1 MSMTKKKQFMELYE
15 PVHGNFERF
24 CKARSYGVCDFND
37 LMHDTL
43 VIAYERFDALNNR
56 TAFLSFLFGITNKVH
71 ANFRRKN
78 KPLSFSDLKGLEQTQ
93 DQSFSI
99 DRKFQEDAL
108 YEALNTLSEDYR
120 NCIILFEIAG
130 FSLKETAAIQE
141 CTEDAVKQRLSRGRK
156 KLKDVLSEKLTKTTA
171 V

>member
-1 MSMTKKKQFMELYE
+1 MTKKKQFMELYE
-15 PVHGNFERF
+15 PVHGSFERF

-43 VIAYERFDALNNR
+43 VIAFEQFDSLKNR
-56 TAFLSFLFGITNKVH
+56 EAFLSFLFGITTKVH

-78 KPLSFSDLKGLEQTQ
+78 KPLSFAEVKGVENTQ
-93 DQSFSI
+93 DHSYSVE
-99 DRKFQEDAL
+99 KNFQHDEL
-108 YEALNTLSEDYR
+108 YEALNMLSLDYR

-130 FSLKETAAIQE
+130 FSLKETAEIQE
-141 CTEDAVKQRLSRGRK
+141 CSVDAVKQRLSRGRK
-156 KLKDVLSEKLTKTTA
+156 MLLEALSERTTKTMA

>member
-1 MSMTKKKQFMELYE
+1 MTKKKRFMELYE
-15 PVHGNFERF
+15 PVHGSFERF

-43 VIAYERFDALNNR
+43 IIAFEQFDTLKNKE
-56 TAFLSFLFGITNKVH
+56 AFLSFLFSITNKVH

-78 KPLSFSDLKGLEQTQ
+78 KPMSFSEVTGIENSPDHT
-93 DQSFSI
+93 FSI
-99 DRKFQEDAL
+99 EKNFQHDEL
-108 YEALNTLSEDYR
+108 YEALNKLPIDYR

-130 FSLKETAAIQE
+130 FSIKETAEIQE
-141 CTEDAVKQRLSRGRK
+141 CTIDALKQRLSRGRK
-156 KLKDVLSEKLTKTTA
+156 MLVEALSEKTTNTIA

>member
-1 MSMTKKKQFMELYE
+1 MELYE
-15 PVHGNFERF
+15 PVHGSFERF

-43 VIAYERFDALNNR
+43 IIAFEQFDTLKNKE
-56 TAFLSFLFGITNKVH
+56 AFLSFLFSITNKVH

-78 KPLSFSDLKGLEQTQ
+78 KPISFSEVIGIENSPDHT
-93 DQSFSI
+93 FSI
-99 DRKFQEDAL
+99 EKNFQHDEL
-108 YEALNTLSEDYR
+108 YEALNKLPIDYR

-130 FSLKETAAIQE
+130 FSIKETAEIQE
-141 CTEDAVKQRLSRGRK
+141 CTIDALKQRLSRGRK
-156 KLKDVLSEKLTKTTA
+156 MLVEALSEKTTNTIA

>member
-1 MSMTKKKQFMELYE
+1 MTKKKLFMELYE
-15 PVHGNFERF
+15 PVHGSFERF

-43 VIAYERFDALNNR
+43 IIAFEQFDTLKNKE
-56 TAFLSFLFGITNKVH
+56 AFLSFLFSITNKVH

-78 KPLSFSDLKGLEQTQ
+78 KPISFSEVIGIENSPDHT
-93 DQSFSI
+93 FSI
-99 DRKFQEDAL
+99 EKNFQHDEL
-108 YEALNTLSEDYR
+108 YEALNKLPIDYR

-130 FSLKETAAIQE
+130 FSIKETAEIQE
-141 CTEDAVKQRLSRGRK
+141 CTIDALKQRLSRGRK
-156 KLKDVLSEKLTKTTA
+156 MLVEALSEKTTNTIA

>member
-1 MSMTKKKQFMELYE
+1 MELYE
-15 PVHGNFERF
+15 PVHGSFERF

-43 VIAYERFDALNNR
+43 IIAFEQFDTLKNKE
-56 TAFLSFLFGITNKVH
+56 AFLSFLFSITNKVH

-78 KPLSFSDLKGLEQTQ
+78 KPMSFSEVTGIENSPDHT
-93 DQSFSI
+93 FSI
-99 DRKFQEDAL
+99 EKNFQHDEL
-108 YEALNTLSEDYR
+108 YEALNKLPIDYR

-130 FSLKETAAIQE
+130 FSIKETAEIQE
-141 CTEDAVKQRLSRGRK
+141 CTIDALKQRLSRGRK
-156 KLKDVLSEKLTKTTA
+156 MLMEALSEKTTNTIA

>member
-1 MSMTKKKQFMELYE
+1 MTKKKLFMELYE
-15 PVHGNFERF
+15 PVHGSFERF

-43 VIAYERFDALNNR
+43 IIAFEQFDTLKNKE
-56 TAFLSFLFGITNKVH
+56 AFLSFLFSITNKVH

-78 KPLSFSDLKGLEQTQ
+78 KPMSFSEVTGIENSPDHT
-93 DQSFSI
+93 FSI
-99 DRKFQEDAL
+99 EKNFQHDEL
-108 YEALNTLSEDYR
+108 YEALNKLPIDYR

-130 FSLKETAAIQE
+130 FSIKETAEIQE
-141 CTEDAVKQRLSRGRK
+141 CTIDALKQRLSRGRK
-156 KLKDVLSEKLTKTTA
+156 MLVEALSEKTTNTIA

>member
-1 MSMTKKKQFMELYE
+1 MTKKKLFMELYE
-15 PVHGNFERF
+15 PVHGSFERF

-43 VIAYERFDALNNR
+43 IIAFEQFDTLKNKE
-56 TAFLSFLFGITNKVH
+56 AFLSFLFSITNKVH

-78 KPLSFSDLKGLEQTQ
+78 KPMSFSEVTGIENSPDHT
-93 DQSFSI
+93 FSI
-99 DRKFQEDAL
+99 EKNFQHDEL
-108 YEALNTLSEDYR
+108 YEALNKLPIDYR

-130 FSLKETAAIQE
+130 FSIKETAEIQE
-141 CTEDAVKQRLSRGRK
+141 CTIDALKQRLSRGRK
-156 KLKDVLSEKLTKTTA
+156 MLMEALSEKTTNTIA

>member
-1 MSMTKKKQFMELYE
+1 MTYYE
-15 PVHGNFERF
+15 PVHARFERF

-43 VIAYERFDALNNR
+43 IIAFEQFDTLKNKE
-56 TAFLSFLFGITNKVH
+56 AFLSFLFSITNKVH

-78 KPLSFSDLKGLEQTQ
+78 KPMSFSEVTGIENSPDHT
-93 DQSFSI
+93 FSI
-99 DRKFQEDAL
+99 EKNFQHDEL
-108 YEALNTLSEDYR
+108 YEALNKLPIDYR

-130 FSLKETAAIQE
+130 FSIKETAEIQE
-141 CTEDAVKQRLSRGRK
+141 CTIDALKQRLSRGRK
-156 KLKDVLSEKLTKTTA
+156 MLVEALSEKTTNTIA

>member
-1 MSMTKKKQFMELYE
+1 MTKKKQFMELYE
-15 PVHGNFERF
+15 PVHGSFERF

-43 VIAYERFDALNNR
+43 IIAFEQFDTLKNKE
-56 TAFLSFLFGITNKVH
+56 AFLSFLFSIANKVH

-78 KPLSFSDLKGLEQTQ
+78 KPMSFSEVTGIENSPDHT
-93 DQSFSI
+93 FSAE
-99 DRKFQEDAL
+99 KNFQHDEL
-108 YEALNTLSEDYR
+108 YEALNKLPIDYR

-130 FSLKETAAIQE
+130 FSIKETAEIQE
-141 CTEDAVKQRLSRGRK
+141 CTIDALKQRLSRGRK
-156 KLKDVLSEKLTKTTA
+156 MLVEALSEKTTNTIA

>member
-1 MSMTKKKQFMELYE
+1 MSKKKQFMELYE
-15 PVHGNFERF
+15 PVHGSFERF

-43 VIAYERFDALNNR
+43 IIAFEQFDLLKNKE
-56 TAFLSFLFGITNKVH
+56 AFLSFLFSISNKVH

-78 KPLSFSDLKGLEQTQ
+78 KPLTFTDVKGVENTQDASFSVDKN
-93 DQSFSI
+93 
-99 DRKFQEDAL
+99 FQHDEL
-108 YEALNTLSEDYR
+108 YEALNKLTMDHR

-130 FSLKETAAIQE
+130 FSLKEIADIQE
-141 CTEDAVKQRLSRGRK
+141 CTVDAVKQRLSRGRK
-156 KLKDVLSEKLTKTTA
+156 MLLQALSENITKTIA

>member
-1 MSMTKKKQFMELYE
+1 MELYE
-15 PVHGNFERF
+15 PVHGSFERF

-43 VIAYERFDALNNR
+43 IIAFEQFDTLKNKE
-56 TAFLSFLFGITNKVH
+56 AFLSFLFSITNKVH

-78 KPLSFSDLKGLEQTQ
+78 KPMSFSEVTGIENSPDHT
-93 DQSFSI
+93 FSI
-99 DRKFQEDAL
+99 EKNFQHDEL
-108 YEALNTLSEDYR
+108 YEALNKLPIDYR

-130 FSLKETAAIQE
+130 FSIKETAEIQE
-141 CTEDAVKQRLSRGRK
+141 CTIDALKQRLSRGRK
-156 KLKDVLSEKLTKTTA
+156 MLVEALSEKTTNTIA

>member
-1 MSMTKKKQFMELYE
+1 MTKKKQFMELYE
-15 PVHGNFERF
+15 PVHGSFERF

-43 VIAYERFDALNNR
+43 VIAFEQFDSLKNR
-56 TAFLSFLFGITNKVH
+56 EAFLSFLFGITTKVH

-78 KPLSFSDLKGLEQTQ
+78 QPLSFAEVKGVENTQ
-93 DQSFSI
+93 DHSYSVE
-99 DRKFQEDAL
+99 KNFQHDEL
-108 YEALNTLSEDYR
+108 YEALNMLSLDYR

-130 FSLKETAAIQE
+130 FSLKETAEIQE
-141 CTEDAVKQRLSRGRK
+141 CSVDAVKQRLSRGRK
-156 KLKDVLSEKLTKTTA
+156 MLLEALSERTTKTMA

>member
-1 MSMTKKKQFMELYE
+1 MTKKKLFMELYE
-15 PVHGNFERF
+15 PVHGSFERF

-43 VIAYERFDALNNR
+43 IIAFEQFDTLKNKE
-56 TAFLSFLFGITNKVH
+56 AFLSFLFSITNKVH

-78 KPLSFSDLKGLEQTQ
+78 KPISFSEVTGIENSPDHT
-93 DQSFSI
+93 FSI
-99 DRKFQEDAL
+99 EKNFQHDEL
-108 YEALNTLSEDYR
+108 YEALNKLPIDYR

-130 FSLKETAAIQE
+130 FSIKETAEIQE
-141 CTEDAVKQRLSRGRK
+141 CTIDALKQRLSRGRK
-156 KLKDVLSEKLTKTTA
+156 MLVEALSEKTTNTIA

>member
-1 MSMTKKKQFMELYE
+1 MTKKKQFMELYE

-24 CKARSYGVCDFND
+24 CKSRSYGVCDFND

-43 VIAYERFDALNNR
+43 IIAFEQFDTLKNR
-56 TAFLSFLFGITNKVH
+56 EVFLSFLFSITNKVH

-78 KPLSFSDLKGLEQTQ
+78 KPSTFSDVKGVENTQ
-93 DQSFSI
+93 DHSYSAE
-99 DRKFQEDAL
+99 KNFQHDEL
-108 YEALNTLSEDYR
+108 YEALNTLSLEYR

-130 FSLKETAAIQE
+130 FSLKETAEIQE
-141 CTEDAVKQRLSRGRK
+141 CTVDAVKQRLSRGRK
-156 KLKDVLSEKLTKTTA
+156 KLLEALSESKTKTII

>member
-1 MSMTKKKQFMELYE
+1 MELYG
-15 PVHGNFERF
+15 PVHGSFERF

-43 VIAYERFDALNNR
+43 IIAFEQFDTLKNKE
-56 TAFLSFLFGITNKVH
+56 AFLSFLFSITNKVH

-78 KPLSFSDLKGLEQTQ
+78 KPMSFSEVTGIENSPDHT
-93 DQSFSI
+93 FSI
-99 DRKFQEDAL
+99 EKNFQHDEL
-108 YEALNTLSEDYR
+108 YEALNKLPIDYR

-130 FSLKETAAIQE
+130 FSIKETAEIQE
-141 CTEDAVKQRLSRGRK
+141 CTIDALKQRLSRGRK
-156 KLKDVLSEKLTKTTA
+156 MLVVALSEKTTNTIA